1 VFGLNI
7 EFKKGNS
14 IWIDLVSRS
23 EIVLKSTID
32 SKKETFTLF
41 FIPYKNKTGILEII
55 GARTVNLISK
65 IGLSSKVAK
74 QLVSLHKAVPRSLN
88 AQASL
93 IKNDVKKNSHIYCR
107 DAKIYRTNRF
117 RGNFLQCSK
126 MQVNSS
132 II

>member
-1 VFGLNI
+1 MFGLNI

-23 EIVLKSTID
+23 KIVLKSTID

-93 IKNDVKKNSHIYCR
+93 IKNDVKETATFIVETQKYIEQIVSEEIFRSAPKCR
-107 DAKIYRTNRF
+107 
-117 RGNFLQCSK
+117 
-126 MQVNSS
+126 
-132 II
+132 